1 MDAVFKGY
9 GQNFDTVKWDTPDYD
24 KLMHLE
30 RNVYQFSTAK
40 NWQMMKDLTLATKDG
55 NRIVPFREFR
65 GKALNIV
72 DEYEAKWLKTEYN
85 AAIASSQMASKW
97 VGYEQAA
104 ALRADNNLPE
114 PQLQYRTQGDG
125 RVREDHKVLDR
136 ITRPMSDNFWKTYY
150 PPNGWNCRCTT
161 IRLTTGTS
169 STDEVTNRAMADVAP
184 QKGFNVNLAQEGFVF
199 SPKSAYFVGVPD
211 NIKQQVFSVL
221 PYERRFE
228 TIYTS
233 ETKNKLGR
241 PGTVLRHIDVDT
253 VTKYNNPYNLHLKIA
268 KELADRGDIV
278 ELIPET
284 DKNDAN
290 RKLFP
295 GIKGFKNPD
304 LRVNKI
310 FVEIKTPEVPF
321 GENSIDNNIKKAGKQ
336 ANVVLINLDSVP
348 ENTLSSYAEG
358 RFRNS
363 KSIEKIIFR
372 LDGKYIEYQNKK
384 RKL

>member
-1 MDAVFKGY
+1 MEAVFKGY

-40 NWQMMKDLTLATKDG
+40 NWQMMKELTLATKDG
-55 NRIVPFREFR
+55 DRIVPFREFR

-104 ALRADNNLPE
+104 ALRTENNLPE
-114 PQLQYRTQGDG
+114 PNLQYRTQGDG

-161 IRLTTGTS
+161 VRLTTGTS
-169 STDEVTNRAMADVAP
+169 STDEVTNRAMADVTP

-221 PYERRFE
+221 PYEHRFE

-241 PGTVLRHIDVDT
+241 PSTVLRHIDA
-253 VTKYNNPYNLHLKIA
+253 NQNLKDYKLVEKISF
-268 KELADRGDIV
+268 ELADKNGSTVKILPIV
-278 ELIPET
+278 QG
-284 DKNDAN
+284 NDPK
-290 RKLFP
+290 RFPLFSNA
-295 GIKGFKNPD
+295 IENKNPD
-304 LRVNKI
+304 LWVNGE
-310 FVEIKTPEVPF
+310 FVEVEKPTKMDRGTIKNRI
-321 GENSIDNNIKKAGKQ
+321 GKGSKQ
-336 ANVVLINLDSVP
+336 ANHVIIDLDESFDNDSLNNIAKGEIN
-348 ENTLSSYAEG
+348 A
-358 RFRNS
+358 S
-363 KSIEKIIFR
+363 KSLKKVTFR
-372 LDGKYIEYQNKK
+372 YKGEYKSFEQKK
-384 RKL
+384 